1 VRRRRVVLGTVVAG
15 LLGAL
20 ALPWGGAGGHTIT
33 TSAPAGAAV
42 AHHAGYVVRPGDT
55 LWSIAE
61 RLDPSGDPRPVVAQ
75 LAAEV
80 GSDTVV
86 PGEHVVLP

>member
-1 VRRRRVVLGTVVAG
+1 MLAAG
-15 LLGAL
+15 LLAAL
-20 ALPWGGAGGHTIT
+20 TLPWGGAGGHLLATPG
-33 TSAPAGAAV
+33 PALAGGAL
-42 AHHAGYVVRPGDT
+42 AHHAGYVVEPGDT
-55 LWSIAE
+55 LWSIAQ

-80 GSDTVV
+80 GGDTVV